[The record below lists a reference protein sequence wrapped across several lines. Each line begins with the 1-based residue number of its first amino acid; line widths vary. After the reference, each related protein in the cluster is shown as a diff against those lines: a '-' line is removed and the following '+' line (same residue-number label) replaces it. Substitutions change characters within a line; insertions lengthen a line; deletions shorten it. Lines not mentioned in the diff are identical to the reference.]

1 MIYTPQDRAGQPG
14 YFISKLSVKV
24 HFSFPA
30 WFATAWV
37 FRGVIEVV
45 VVTSV
50 CQIPQDQSQID
61 FSPIHLFRSSDE
73 EDYVLHFLTRSPS
86 PWGLLVADWEEL
98 PPLAETW

>member
-1 MIYTPQDRAGQPG
+1 MIYTPQDQARQAG

-73 EDYVLHFLTRSPS
+73 EDYVLHFLTRSQS
-86 PWGLLVADWEEL
+86 QLGL
-98 PPLAETW
+98 ETP